1 MKNYYQILQ
10 VSENASSEVI
20 EKAYKVLAKKYHPD
34 LQSGDTKSRLAEG
47 VFKEITEAYEILSD
61 KVLREQYD
69 KQIGLIPN
77 YNNFTY
83 TKPNTESDS
92 QTTKS
97 SSKSKKIQKQTE
109 LEKFSIKNLVTII
122 SNAIRNQANKPKD
135 ERRRD
140 LIALILTLI
149 VVAILVVIVLNVP
162 VLKNFFF

>member
-10 VSENASSEVI
+10 VSENASSEII

-34 LQSGDTKSRLAEG
+34 LQSGDAKSRLAEG
-47 VFKEITEAYEILSD
+47 VFKEITEAYEVLSD
-61 KVLREQYD
+61 RVLREQYD

-83 TKPNTESDS
+83 TQSDTKS
-92 QTTKS
+92 NFKTNKS
-97 SSKSKKIQKQTE
+97 SSKSKKRTKIQA
-109 LEKFSIKNLVTII
+109 EKFNIKDLITII
-122 SNAIRNQANKPKD
+122 SNGIRNQANKPKD

-149 VVAILVVIVLNVP
+149 VVAILVIIVLNVP
-162 VLKNFFF
+162 LLKNFFF

>member
-10 VSENASSEVI
+10 VSENASSEII

-47 VFKEITEAYEILSD
+47 VFKEITEAYEVLSD
-61 KVLREQYD
+61 RVLREQYD

-77 YNNFTY
+77 SNAFEYNRNTINTKTNVKSNKKNF
-83 TKPNTESDS
+83 
-92 QTTKS
+92 KS
-97 SSKSKKIQKQTE
+97 SKNKS
-109 LEKFSIKNLVTII
+109 EKFYIKDLIKII
-122 SNAIRNQANKPKD
+122 SDAIHNQANKPKD

-140 LIALILTLI
+140 LIALILTLV
-149 VVAILVVIVLNVP
+149 VVAILAIIVLNVP

>member
-34 LQSGDTKSRLAEG
+34 LQSGDIKSRLAEG
-47 VFKEITEAYEILSD
+47 VFKEITEAYEVLSD
-61 KVLREQYD
+61 RVLREQYD

-77 YNNFTY
+77 YNNFTHIN
-83 TKPNTESDS
+83 PNTKSNFK
-92 QTTKS
+92 TNKS
-97 SSKSKKIQKQTE
+97 SKYRKEQI
-109 LEKFSIKNLVTII
+109 EKFSIKDLITII
-122 SNAIRNQANKPKD
+122 SNAIHNQANKPKD

-149 VVAILVVIVLNVP
+149 VVAILVIIVLNVP
-162 VLKNFFF
+162 LLKNFFFK